1 MKKNMLKVIFLTLFA
16 NLIMNCGGDEK
27 PVTERVLD
35 HEENLK
41 AVSDSISKMTQEID
55 SLLVK

>member
-1 MKKNMLKVIFLTLFA
+1 MLKIIFLTLFA

-27 PVTERVLD
+27 PITERVLD

-41 AVSDSISKMTQEID
+41 AVSDSIRKMTQKID